1 MKDTVK
7 VTRADN
13 KLQIDIQEGN
23 QERWLSL
30 SLEQGIEL
38 MWKLE
43 RELEASNNPE
53 LLREPDEKCVSIG
66 KGVSRIRGEQ
76 DITQQRLAEITGMAR
91 GYLSD
96 LERGERNPTERT
108 IRRLIK
114 HFDIEYDVFM
124 SEYCG
129 LDEKK

>member
-43 RELEASNNPE
+43 RELKASNNPE
-53 LLREPDEKCVSIG
+53 VLRGLDEKCVSIG

-114 HFDIEYDVFM
+114 HFDIGYDVFM

>member
-43 RELEASNNPE
+43 SELGREYYQVHYGGGEWEDSWE
-53 LLREPDEKCVSIG
+53 
-66 KGVSRIRGEQ
+66 GVSLLYTTEEEANEFIQMLGFKKVTHPNGYVNWEQ
-76 DITQQRLAEITGMAR
+76 QDELDD
-91 GYLSD
+91 LSYTSHWVRV
-96 LERGERNPTERT
+96 ETVEV
-108 IRRLIK
+108 IK
-114 HFDIEYDVFM
+114 
-124 SEYCG
+124 
-129 LDEKK
+129 

>member
-43 RELEASNNPE
+43 RELDN
-53 LLREPDEKCVSIG
+53 
-66 KGVSRIRGEQ
+66 
-76 DITQQRLAEITGMAR
+76 
-91 GYLSD
+91 
-96 LERGERNPTERT
+96 
-108 IRRLIK
+108 
-114 HFDIEYDVFM
+114 
-124 SEYCG
+124 
-129 LDEKK
+129 KKE